1 MSHYTGAVPDTRR
14 KADWRDRGVCRTE
27 DPEIF
32 FASNDEAKAYCAR
45 CPVTDACLQFALTN
59 SIQDG
64 VFGGLD
70 EDERKNLRRR
80 TGRGTQQPR
89 GPKQP
94 HPTSLR
100 ELFNRHTSPADGGH
114 LLWTG
119 CKTPDF
125 RKRQY
130 TPNQIAFIVD
140 RGYEPNGAIR
150 RLCGVRG
157 CVQPLHLADTAER
170 HQRAAVK
177 AAA

>member
-1 MSHYTGAVPDTRR
+1 MRAAPSTPSRR
-14 KADWRDRGVCRTE
+14 GPDWRDQSACRDQ
-27 DPEIF
+27 DPELF
-32 FASNDEAKAYCAR
+32 FTGTDEAKTLCAR
-45 CPVTDACLQFALTN
+45 CPVTSQCLDLALNTR
-59 SIQDG
+59 STDG

-80 TGRGTQQPR
+80 TGRGTHQPR

-94 HPTSLR
+94 HPTSLQ
-100 ELFNRHTSPADGGH
+100 ELLNRYTSPADGGH

-119 CKTPDF
+119 GKTPDF

-140 RGYEPNGAIR
+140 RGYEPNGVVQ
-150 RLCGVRG
+150 RLCDVRG

-170 HQRAAVK
+170 HQRAAATK